1 MQKNT
6 YIIIPAYNE
15 SKNIEKVIK
24 KTKKYCKNII
34 IVDDGSSD
42 NTYLTAKKTGVIVLG
57 HIVNLGKGAALK
69 TGCDFAIKKGA
80 EIIISLD
87 ADGQHDPK
95 EIPKFLEALK
105 DCNIVLGYRKL
116 NKKMPLVLKLGNW
129 FISFITRFLYRINI
143 KDTQCGYRAFNV
155 KTYKKIRWDAL
166 DYSME
171 SEMIAQI
178 GKNKL
183 KYQQIPIETI
193 YSEKYKGTTIMDGI
207 KIVLDMF
214 WWKLTK

>member
-143 KDTQCGYRAFNV
+143 KDTQCGYRAYSKEAGLRLNTFGN
-155 KTYKKIRWDAL
+155 KSAKIRKVILEDRKNNKFEVNSDL
-166 DYSME
+166 IPEDYSRE
-171 SEMIAQI
+171 VRSGNFSRID
-178 GKNKL
+178 
-183 KYQQIPIETI
+183 I
-193 YSEKYKGTTIMDGI
+193 Y
-207 KIVLDMF
+207 
-214 WWKLTK
+214 LT